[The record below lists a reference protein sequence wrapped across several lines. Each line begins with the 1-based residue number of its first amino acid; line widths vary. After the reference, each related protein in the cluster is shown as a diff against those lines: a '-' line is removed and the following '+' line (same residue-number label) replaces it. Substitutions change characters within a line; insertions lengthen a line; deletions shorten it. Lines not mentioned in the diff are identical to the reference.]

1 MMEHLKFAG
10 KVALVIF
17 LIYQV
22 APVRDIVTKNYLN
35 Q

>member
-10 KVALVIF
+10 KVALVI
-17 LIYQV
+17 LILYQV
-22 APVRDIVTKNYLN
+22 APVRDAVFKNYLG